1 MSAVKGV
8 AVEEADFQA
17 AVIEL
22 AELQGW
28 RVYHTHDSRGS
39 QPGFPD
45 LTMVRRQ
52 RLIFAE
58 LKCEDGYPT
67 DEQTAWLTDLGR
79 VADEIQQNSIIS
91 PTGLEVYLW
100 HPSDWPEIE
109 LVLKR

>member
-8 AVEEADFQA
+8 AVKEKEFQR

-22 AELQGW
+22 AEAWGW
-28 RVYHTHDSRGS
+28 RCYHTHDSRGS

-58 LKCEDGYPT
+58 LKSVDGNPT

-79 VADEIQQNSIIS
+79 VADEIQHFVPGS
-91 PTGLEVYLW
+91 PPILEVYLW
-100 HPSDWPEIE
+100 RPSDWPEIE
-109 LVLKR
+109 QALKR

>member
-1 MSAVKGV
+1 MSAVK
-8 AVEEADFQA
+8 EKDFQR

-22 AELQGW
+22 AEMLEW

-58 LKCEDGYPT
+58 LKRQDGNPT
-67 DEQTAWLTDLGR
+67 DEQTAWLTELGR
-79 VADEIQQNSIIS
+79 VADWTKEERPIGTPIV
-91 PTGLEVYLW
+91 EVFLW
-100 HPSDWPEIE
+100 RPSDWPEIE
-109 LVLKR
+109 QALKR